1 MRIVILDE
9 AQADLAAIDRYIRRD
24 DPAAARRTLRELRD
38 RIRLLADQQ
47 ELGRG
52 GRWPNTRELIV
63 PPYVIPYRVRNE
75 TVEVLRVLHGR
86 RAWPERPAA

>member
-38 RIRLLADQQ
+38 RIDLLAGQQ
-47 ELGRG
+47 ELGRS

>member
-24 DPAAARRTLRELRD
+24 DPAAARRTLREIRD
-38 RIRLLADQQ
+38 RIRLLADQP

-52 GRWPNTRELIV
+52 GRWPNARELIV

-86 RAWPERPAA
+86 REWPERPAA